1 MARKKNTSENDEA
14 IVEPSLEMAM
24 GELSQIV
31 QKLESGQESL
41 DESLAQFERG
51 MTLLRVCHRR
61 LDEASQ
67 RIEIVTRAGASGE
80 PETQPFDGRATLQK
94 EASAG
99 ANGNSK
105 RPTGDD
111 EDAGFLF

>member
-1 MARKKNTSENDEA
+1 MARKKTTSENDEVV
-14 IVEPSLEMAM
+14 VEPSLELAM

-41 DESLAQFERG
+41 DESLARFERG

-94 EASAG
+94 DATATAG
-99 ANGNSK
+99 GNSK
-105 RPTGDD
+105 RPAGEDD
-111 EDAGFLF
+111 DTGFLF